1 MVCSGDTLCP
11 RGVVPWLRFAQPDA
25 AQINHVHVV
34 LKKAQGEV
42 MLNQGAV
49 NLRGPVLAKLI
60 QGFQD
65 RKAGQS
71 NAVCRSAIL
80 A

>member
-1 MVCSGDTLCP
+1 MVPVPSGAEGLSGPLGNLSATE
-11 RGVVPWLRFAQPDA
+11 
-25 AQINHVHVV
+25 

-42 MLNQGAV
+42 VLDQGAI
-49 NLRGPVLAKLI
+49 NLHGPVPAKLI
-60 QGFQD
+60 RGFQD